1 MTSQMSDQAQRANL
15 ASSWGSLRR
24 HNVWSITCR
33 PTLTGMLSLIRRSW
47 ASMGHPS
54 SIDSLFAGK
63 SRSQYGALD
72 PRTFSFRLTNGGR
85 R

>member
-1 MTSQMSDQAQRANL
+1 MTSEMSDQAQRANL

-24 HNVWSITCR
+24 HNVWSIT
-33 PTLTGMLSLIRRSW
+33 LSPDADRHAVVYQTIL
-47 ASMGHPS
+47 GKYGTPV
-54 SIDSLFAGK
+54 IDRFAFVGE

-72 PRTFSFRLTNGGR
+72 PQTFSFRLTNGGR